1 MEGLKKSFL
10 VRGNNIVGF
19 SDKNF
24 STAPIG
30 TVLSFVGQAAPNG
43 YLLCNSVWEVGGKQY
58 KQ

>member
-1 MEGLKKSFL
+1 MEVISYGLAI
-10 VRGNNIVGF
+10 RI
-19 SDKNF
+19 F

-30 TVLSFVGQAAPNG
+30 TVLSLAGQTAPNG